1 MIYATSNVWKGIVC
15 TRDSD
20 VLLAEEEDAL
30 LNSSVCLSEAYA
42 FCMILLLILILVVKI
57 PLLMRLDNINNVTNI
72 PVTYVTTILFN
83 VIDSIHMY
91 ILSI

>member
-20 VLLAEEEDAL
+20 VLLAEEDAL
-30 LNSSVCLSEAYA
+30 LNSSICLSEAYA
-42 FCMILLLILILVVKI
+42 FCMIILLILILVVKI

-83 VIDSIHMY
+83 VIHSIHM
-91 ILSI
+91 